1 MDVGMRALT
10 IAIPAVI
17 AAAACSGGTARP
29 APTPTTATI
38 VDLAYAHQSS
48 AEQLDLYLPARSARA
63 PLLMWIHGG
72 AFSVGD
78 KSSITADES
87 GPAPTPSSSLGPYQ
101 IQHPHVDD
109 LLARGYAVA
118 SLDYRMEGPVKGAP
132 DAVRDAKAA
141 VRFLRA
147 AAARYR
153 LDPDRFAVWGN
164 SAGAYMA
171 VMLGVTGDQRTV
183 YDDAAMGNGSVSSVV
198 QAVVDW
204 YGPMAL
210 PDNPITHIATA
221 RTLPPFLI
229 AQGAADQSVDP
240 ADAQDLQA
248 ALVRA
253 GARSTLTMIPGAG
266 HEDHA
271 FSATQLPATYSFL
284 DRAFGRSTG

>member
-1 MDVGMRALT
+1 MDVSKQAMT
-10 IAIPAVI
+10 IAILAVI

-29 APTPTTATI
+29 TPMPTTATI

-48 AEQLDLYLPARSARA
+48 AERLDLYLPAGSGRA
-63 PLLMWIHGG
+63 PLVMWIHGG

-87 GPAPTPSSSLGPYQ
+87 GPAPTPNGSLGPYQ

-132 DAVRDAKAA
+132 DAVRDAKTA

-147 AAARYR
+147 AAVRYR

-183 YDDAAMGNGSVSSVV
+183 YDDPAIGNGSVSSVV

-210 PDNPITHIATA
+210 PDNPITHIATG
-221 RTLPPFLI
+221 RSLPPFLI
-229 AQGAADQSVDP
+229 AQGTSDQSVNP

-248 ALVRA
+248 ALVRV

-271 FSATQLPATYSFL
+271 FSATQLPATYAFL

>member
-1 MDVGMRALT
+1 MDVGKRAMT
-10 IAIPAVI
+10 IAILAVI
-17 AAAACSGGTARP
+17 AGAACSAGTARP
-29 APTPTTATI
+29 TPTPTTATI
-38 VDLAYAHQSS
+38 VDLAYAHQSN
-48 AEQLDLYLPARSARA
+48 AERLDLYLPAQSGRA
-63 PLLMWIHGG
+63 PLVMWIHGG

-78 KSSITADES
+78 KSSITDDES
-87 GPAPTPSSSLGPYQ
+87 GPAPTPSGSLGPYQ

-118 SLDYRMEGPVKGAP
+118 SLDYRMEGPVRGAP

-221 RTLPPFLI
+221 RSLPSFLI
-229 AQGAADQSVDP
+229 AQGTADQSV
-240 ADAQDLQA
+240 AQANAQDLQA

-284 DRAFGRSTG
+284 DRG

>member
-1 MDVGMRALT
+1 MDVGKRAMT
-10 IAIPAVI
+10 IAILAVI
-17 AAAACSGGTARP
+17 AGAACSAGTARP
-29 APTPTTATI
+29 TPTPTTATI
-38 VDLAYAHQSS
+38 VDLAYAHQSN
-48 AEQLDLYLPARSARA
+48 AERLDLYLPAQSGRA
-63 PLLMWIHGG
+63 PLVMWIHGG

-78 KSSITADES
+78 KSSITDDES
-87 GPAPTPSSSLGPYQ
+87 GPAPTPSGSLGPYQ

-221 RTLPPFLI
+221 RSLPSFLI
-229 AQGAADQSVDP
+229 AQGTADQSVDP
-240 ADAQDLQA
+240 ANAQDLQA

-271 FSATQLPATYSFL
+271 FSATQLPATYAFL